1 MDLGEPILVPS
12 IDLPEPYH
20 LPTPI
25 LELPK
30 ADLPSF
36 KPMVV
41 PPNDLATPPKAPAKE
56 SPETQRVTPQAVPQI
71 PVPEVQNFRVPF
83 TEVDVPMP
91 TNEIMV
97 AAGTTAVIS
106 VAATLTATS
115 AFKWIVTISKP
126 VLKQMWTRLTK
137 KKAKLDS
144 SSS

>member
-20 LPTPI
+20 IPTPI

-41 PPNDLATPPKAPAKE
+41 PPTDLAKPPSAPVKE
-56 SPETQRVTPQAVPQI
+56 SPETQTVRPQTVPQL
-71 PVPEVQNFRVPF
+71 PTEVQNFRVPF

-115 AFKWIVTISKP
+115 VFKWIVTISKP

-137 KKAKLDS
+137 KKANPES
-144 SSS
+144 SNS